1 MFFSI
6 TYLVCKDKIIN
17 GLSATNDM
25 NMGKMKM
32 MEEKC
37 EVRNLTCVK
46 FPTVKQCQG
55 IGMGGCL
62 CK

>member
-1 MFFSI
+1 MD
-6 TYLVCKDKIIN
+6 YLVLKNKICN
-17 GLSATNDM
+17 GLSATDDM
-25 NMGKMKM
+25 NMGKRKM

>member
-1 MFFSI
+1 M
-6 TYLVCKDKIIN
+6 KIGN
-17 GLSATNDM
+17 
-25 NMGKMKM
+25 NMGEKKT
-32 MEEKC
+32 MEKKC

-55 IGMGGCL
+55 IGMGGCI